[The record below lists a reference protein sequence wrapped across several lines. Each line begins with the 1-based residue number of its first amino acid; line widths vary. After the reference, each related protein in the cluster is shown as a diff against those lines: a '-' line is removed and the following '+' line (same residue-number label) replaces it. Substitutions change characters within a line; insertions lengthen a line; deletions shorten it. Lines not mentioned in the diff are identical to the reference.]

1 MILRQG
7 SRILIRKKDDKMDRG
22 YRIEAA
28 RAFLDAMECHDE
40 ECAKLFI
47 EAMIKATTAENIAA
61 LEKS

>member
-1 MILRQG
+1 
-7 SRILIRKKDDKMDRG
+7 MDRD

-47 EAMIKATTAENIAA
+47 EAMIKATTAEIIAA